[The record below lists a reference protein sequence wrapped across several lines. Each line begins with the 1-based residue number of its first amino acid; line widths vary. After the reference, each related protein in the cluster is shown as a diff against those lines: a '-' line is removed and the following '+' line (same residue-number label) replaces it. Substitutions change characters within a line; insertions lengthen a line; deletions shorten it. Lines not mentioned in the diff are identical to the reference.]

1 MSYNVKYNTYQTNAT
16 YRIMLNDYKFNG
28 REIDRNE
35 RYTREHLYRHFSC
48 QGHDGFL
55 EALSNTLINKT
66 HASDPMEENI

>member
-1 MSYNVKYNTYQTNAT
+1 MVERLTG
-16 YRIMLNDYKFNG
+16 I
-28 REIDRNE
+28 E